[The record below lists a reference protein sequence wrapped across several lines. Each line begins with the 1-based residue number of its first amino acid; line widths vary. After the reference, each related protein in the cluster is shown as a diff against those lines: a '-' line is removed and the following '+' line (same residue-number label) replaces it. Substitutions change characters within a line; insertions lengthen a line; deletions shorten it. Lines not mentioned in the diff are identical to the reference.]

1 MDTFSTV
8 DFLSVL
14 FSKTESDA
22 VMKTLVSYA
31 LLALLLTSGMAEP
44 AVSPDPG
51 MGRVTVVFERPE
63 KFTDLKDGMTDFE
76 NERGRE
82 RFLPF
87 IREHLEKRGER
98 ILPEGQKLTVTFTD
112 IDLAGDFEAWHGIAF
127 QDVRIVKPVY
137 VPRLAF
143 SYTLTDADGQV
154 VKQGERRLIDGGFQ
168 MRRTSAFDSD
178 SLRYEK
184 GMLDDWLRQEIQ
196 PRKTRQS
203 PRA

>member
-1 MDTFSTV
+1 M
-8 DFLSVL
+8 
-14 FSKTESDA
+14 ESAA
-22 VMKTLVSYA
+22 VMKIFASSAFV
-31 LLALLLTSGMAEP
+31 ALLLAAASTGRAEP
-44 AVSPDPG
+44 AVNQNPDTS
-51 MGRVTVVFERPE
+51 RVTVVFESPE

-87 IREHLEKRGER
+87 IREHLEKRGAK

-112 IDLAGDFEAWHGIAF
+112 IDLAGDFEAWHGMAF
-127 QDVRIVKPVY
+127 QDVRIVKSVY

-143 SYTLTDADGQV
+143 SYTLTDAGGQV
-154 VKQGERRLIDGGFQ
+154 LKQGERRLIDGGFQ
-168 MRRTSAFDSD
+168 MRGTSAFDSD

-196 PRKTRQS
+196 PRKTRQL
-203 PRA
+203 PGA